1 MKKFAMLL
9 LLTIVAST
17 VLTSCSK
24 EDDEPDSSSIYSNH
38 ELLGYWE
45 VEGQSRRSLRF
56 YADGTGLEDERKF
69 PTEFTWKASTENKML
84 FITKQGG
91 STLTLYYEIMEG
103 MLVVYENGLELYGSY
118 AEQEKFTGST
128 TGAAGNNITYR
139 LDLNSGTI
147 TFSGTGDMYNYKNLK
162 DRPWHNSG
170 IKKAVIEKGITSLG
184 ESAFYGFRSLIDIE
198 LPEGIIVINKFSLFG
213 VNFGHLTIPNSVKTI
228 KENAFNRYAWMDD
241 YDYRLTSYYN
251 QVSFGKDSKLEVI
264 EDEAGVPMVGYLVC
278 LPNSLKKIGSY
289 AINAHDLS
297 YIELGPNITYI
308 GAQAF
313 LTDERNWGDF
323 YIDCITPPTTK
334 YSSGYIIGV
343 LENLNNYPMA
353 FMPVTIDSYWTL
365 HVPEGSKSAYAK
377 VDAWRNFYEIE
388 IES

>member
-1 MKKFAMLL
+1 MEELMKKFAMLL

-38 ELLGYWE
+38 ELLGYWK
-45 VEGQSRRSLRF
+45 VEGQSRRSLHF
-56 YADGTGLEDERKF
+56 YADGTGLEDEREF

-84 FITKQGG
+84 FITKKGG

-103 MLVVYENGLELYGSY
+103 MLVVYENDLELYGSY

-147 TFSGTGDMYNYKNLK
+147 TFSGTGDMYNYKNSK
-162 DRPWHNSG
+162 DCPWDNSG

-184 ESAFYGFRSLIDIE
+184 EMAFYGFYSLIDIE
-198 LPEGIIVINKFSLFG
+198 LPEGITLINKYSLNG

-228 KENAFNRYAWMDD
+228 KEFAFDNYIPFDN
-241 YDYRLTSYYN
+241 RLTSCYN
-251 QVSFGKDSKLEVI
+251 KVNFSTDSKLEVI
-264 EDEAGVPMVGYLVC
+264 EDNARVPMDGSNVW
-278 LPNSLKKIGSY
+278 LPNSLKKIGSN
-289 AINAHDLS
+289 AIFAHDLS
-297 YIELGPNITYI
+297 YIDLGPNITYI
-308 GAQAF
+308 GSHAF
-313 LTDERNWGDF
+313 ITDERNWGDF
-323 YIDCITPPTTK
+323 YIDCITPPTTESSSIIGGLS
-334 YSSGYIIGV
+334 SSGHY
-343 LENLNNYPMA
+343 LDPETTA
-353 FMPVTIDSYWTL
+353 SYWTL

-377 VDAWRNFYEIE
+377 VDAWRKFYEIE
-388 IES
+388 